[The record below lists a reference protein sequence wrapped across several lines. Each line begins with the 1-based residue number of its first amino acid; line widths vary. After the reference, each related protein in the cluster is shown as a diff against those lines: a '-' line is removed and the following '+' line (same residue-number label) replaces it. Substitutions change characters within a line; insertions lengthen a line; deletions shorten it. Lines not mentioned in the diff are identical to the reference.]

1 MEGCIYN
8 SRLPQY
14 KEPFGAVAAGETV
27 TFRLHLPKSYAPN
40 GVFLLLFGDDLPE
53 QPLPMSLEEVC
64 SEENIYRCDFCPPEP
79 RLYFYHFR
87 FWQQGQEHLLLADE
101 NCRALLDMGGNS
113 WQLTVYDGS
122 VKAPACIGDGVLYQ
136 IFPDRFYCS
145 GQPKEGVPADR
156 LLRKDWGE
164 LPVYR
169 ENEKGVFTC
178 NDYFGGDL
186 RGIEEKLDLLQSL
199 GVSCIYLNPIFEAQS
214 NHRYNVADYLH
225 IDPLLGTEEDFRSL
239 CKAAKKRG
247 IAILLDGV
255 FSHTGS
261 DSVYFNREG
270 RYGSGG
276 AWRDPESPYRDWYQF
291 KGDGREYS
299 CWWGFLTLPNVR
311 EETPSYL
318 DFICRNKDSVIHHWM
333 EAGASGFRLDVA
345 DELPDVILDEIHKA
359 VKAHGEDCCIIG
371 EVWEDASNKIS
382 YGQRRRYLLGG
393 QLDSVMNY
401 PFRRAV
407 LGYIRSGD
415 GAEFLSI
422 IGSIVENYPPAALSC
437 AMNPLST
444 HDTQRA
450 ITVLAGEDG
459 EGKDRLWQAEHHYLS
474 LEQYQ
479 KGVARLK
486 LAASLQYFLPGVP
499 SLYYGDEAGLSGYKD
514 PFCRCCYPW
523 GHEDQELLRWYQRL
537 GQLRKSRPYLR
548 EARFVPLCANDSLCA
563 YLRQGR
569 EGQQL
574 LVAVNRGEQPCAL
587 PLPPAFV
594 GREPELL
601 CGSYSEEVLAPDSA
615 VLFHL
620 D

>member
-27 TFRLHLPKSYAPN
+27 TFRLHLPKSCAPN

-53 QPLPMSLEEVC
+53 QPLPMSLEEVG

-122 VKAPACIGDGVLYQ
+122 TKAPASIGDGVLYQ

-145 GQPKEGVPADR
+145 GQPKVGVPEDR
-156 LLRKDWGE
+156 LLRQDWGE

-239 CKAAKKRG
+239 CKAAKARG

-270 RYGSGG
+270 RYGEGG
-276 AWRDPESPYRDWYQF
+276 AWRDPASPYRDWYQF
-291 KGDGREYS
+291 KGDGQEYS

-359 VKAHGEDCCIIG
+359 VKSHGEDCCVIG

-401 PFRRAV
+401 PFRQAV
-407 LGYIRSGD
+407 LDYIRSGD
-415 GAEFLSI
+415 GAEFLNI
-422 IGSIVENYPPAALSC
+422 ISSIVENYPPAALSC

-474 LEQYQ
+474 PEQYQ

-486 LAASLQYFLPGVP
+486 LAATLQYFLPGVP

-523 GHEDQELLRWYQRL
+523 GHEDRELLHWYQRL

-548 EARFVPLCANDSLCA
+548 EARFVPLCVNESLCA

-587 PLPPAFV
+587 PLPTAFA

-601 CGSYSEEVLAPDSA
+601 CGSYCEEVLSPGSA
-615 VLFHL
+615 VVFHL
-620 D
+620 E